1 MSDPIS
7 SGLEIAENS
16 INLIDK
22 LIDKMDKYKQ
32 IKKDTTTF
40 LRLLYLE
47 ILRNIEIL
55 NVIDFKAYKS
65 LNPNDPNIKSL
76 IKLLETSVAEAIF
89 YKEDNTKNANLYEK
103 LRKQGQVKNKER
115 KLMKLENGQER
126 LVKGKFIYENVL
138 QAISF
143 VVVKI
148 DLLRELSELKNEELE
163 ILKPIKIDVRLL
175 NINQRLL
182 MIKSSLDKMT
192 EVKEMAR

>member
-1 MSDPIS
+1 MSDQITT
-7 SGLEIAENS
+7 GLEIAETS

-47 ILRNIEIL
+47 VLRNIEIL

-115 KLMKLENGQER
+115 KLMKLEDGQER

-148 DLLRELSELKNEELE
+148 DLLRELTELKNEELE

-182 MIKSSLDKMT
+182 MIKSSLDKMS

>member
-1 MSDPIS
+1 MPNTITT
-7 SGLEIAENS
+7 GLEIAES
-16 INLIDK
+16 SLNLIDK
-22 LIDKMDKYKQ
+22 LIDKIDKYKQ
-32 IKKDTTTF
+32 IKQDTTTF

-47 ILRNIEIL
+47 VLGNLEIL

-65 LNPNDPNIKSL
+65 LNPNDANIKSL
-76 IKLLETSVAEAIF
+76 IKLLSTNVAEAIF
-89 YKEDNTKNANLYEK
+89 YKEDDTKNADLYEK

-115 KLMKLENGQER
+115 KLLKLEDGQER
-126 LVKGKFIYENVL
+126 LVKGKYIYENVL

-148 DLLRELSELKNEELE
+148 NLLRELSELKDEELE
-163 ILKPIKIDVRLL
+163 IIRPIKIDIRLL

-182 MIKSSLDKMT
+182 MIKSLLDKMP

>member
-1 MSDPIS
+1 MPDPIS
-7 SGLEIAENS
+7 TGLEIAESS
-16 INLIDK
+16 ITLIDK
-22 LIDKMDKYKQ
+22 LIDKIDKYKQ

-47 ILRNIEIL
+47 VLGNLEIL
-55 NVIDFKAYKS
+55 NVIDFKAYKT

-76 IKLLETSVAEAIF
+76 IKLLSTNVSEAIF
-89 YKEDNTKNANLYEK
+89 YKEDDTKNADLYEK

-115 KLMKLENGQER
+115 KLLRLEDGQER

-148 DLLRELSELKNEELE
+148 NLLRELSKLQNEELE
-163 ILKPIKIDVRLL
+163 ILRPIKIDVRLL

-182 MIKSSLDKMT
+182 MIKSLLDKMP

>member
-1 MSDPIS
+1 MDQIT

-16 INLIDK
+16 LNLIDK
-22 LIDKMDKYKQ
+22 LIDKIDKYKQ

-47 ILRNIEIL
+47 VLGNLEIL
-55 NVIDFKAYKS
+55 NVLDFKSYKS
-65 LNPNDPNIKSL
+65 INPNNLNVKSL
-76 IKLLETSVAEAIF
+76 VKLLSTSVSEAIF
-89 YKEDNTKNANLYEK
+89 YKEDETKNANLYEK

-115 KLMKLENGQER
+115 KLLKLEDGQER

-148 DLLRELSELKNEELE
+148 NLLKELSELQDEELE
-163 ILKPIKIDVRLL
+163 ILKPIKIDVRLI

-182 MIKSSLDKMT
+182 MIKSLLDKMP

>member
-1 MSDPIS
+1 MSDSIS
-7 SGLEIAENS
+7 TGIEIAENS
-16 INLIDK
+16 LNLIDK
-22 LIDKMDKYKQ
+22 LIEKIDKYKQ

-47 ILRNIEIL
+47 VLGNLEIL

-65 LNPNDPNIKSL
+65 LNPNDANIKSL
-76 IKLLETSVAEAIF
+76 IKLLSTSVSEAIF
-89 YKEDNTKNANLYEK
+89 YKEDETKNTNLYEK
-103 LRKQGQVKNKER
+103 LRKQGQVKNREK
-115 KLMKLENGQER
+115 KLVKLEDGQER
-126 LVKGKFIYENVL
+126 LVKGKFIYENIL

-148 DLLRELSELKNEELE
+148 NLLRELSELSDEELA
-163 ILKPIKIDVRLL
+163 ILKPIKIDIRLL

-182 MIKSSLDKMT
+182 MIKSLLDKMP

>member
-1 MSDPIS
+1 MIESLNTGIQVAES
-7 SGLEIAENS
+7 SL
-16 INLIDK
+16 NLIDK
-22 LIDKMDKYKQ
+22 VIDKIGKYKQ

-47 ILRNIEIL
+47 VLKNIEIL

-65 LNPNDPNIKSL
+65 LPANDPNIKSL
-76 IKLLETSVAEAIF
+76 MKLLDTSISEAVF
-89 YKEDNTKNANLYEK
+89 YKEDDTKNADLYEK

-115 KLMKLENGQER
+115 KLVKLEDGQER

-148 DLLRELSELKNEELE
+148 DLLRELSELKDEELE
-163 ILKPIKIDVRLL
+163 IIKPMKIDTRLL

-182 MIKSSLDKMT
+182 MIKSSLDKMS

>member
-1 MSDPIS
+1 MIDPVNT
-7 SGLEIAENS
+7 GMQVAENS
-16 INLIDK
+16 LNLIDK
-22 LIDKMDKYKQ
+22 LIDKIDKYQQ

-47 ILRNIEIL
+47 VLGNLEIL
-55 NVIDFKAYKS
+55 NKAYKD
-65 LNPNDPNIKSL
+65 LKPNEPNVKSL
-76 IKLLETSVAEAIF
+76 TRLLSTNVSEAIF
-89 YKEDNTKNANLYEK
+89 YKEDDTKNANLYEK

-115 KLMKLENGQER
+115 KLVKLEDGQER
-126 LVKGKFIYENVL
+126 LVKGKFIYENIL

-148 DLLRELSELKNEELE
+148 NLLRELSKLKDEELE
-163 ILKPIKIDVRLL
+163 ILKPIKIDIRLL

-182 MIKSSLDKMT
+182 MIKSLLDKMP

>member
-1 MSDPIS
+1 MTNPIS
-7 SGLEIAENS
+7 TGLEIAENS
-16 INLIDK
+16 LNLIDK
-22 LIDKMDKYKQ
+22 LIDKIDKYKQ

-47 ILRNIEIL
+47 VLGNLEIL

-76 IKLLETSVAEAIF
+76 IKLLSTNVSEAIF
-89 YKEDNTKNANLYEK
+89 YKEEEANRSNLYEK
-103 LRKQGQVKNKER
+103 LQKQGQVKNRER
-115 KLMKLENGQER
+115 KLLKLEDGQER
-126 LVKGKFIYENVL
+126 LVKGKFIYENIL

-143 VVVKI
+143 VVTKI
-148 DLLRELSELKNEELE
+148 QVLRELSHLKDEELN
-163 ILKPIKIDVRLL
+163 ILKPIKIDVRLI

-182 MIKSSLDKMT
+182 MIKSSLDKMP

>member
-1 MSDPIS
+1 MTDPINT
-7 SGLEIAENS
+7 GLEIAENS
-16 INLIDK
+16 LNLIDK
-22 LIDKMDKYKQ
+22 LIDKIDKYKQ

-47 ILRNIEIL
+47 VLGNLEIL
-55 NVIDFKAYKS
+55 NVIDFKAYKT
-65 LNPNDPNIKSL
+65 LKPNDPNIKSL
-76 IKLLETSVAEAIF
+76 IKLLCTNVSEAIF
-89 YKEDNTKNANLYEK
+89 YKEDDTKNAGLYEK
-103 LRKQGQVKNKER
+103 LRKQGQVKNRER
-115 KLMKLENGQER
+115 KLMKLEDGQER

-143 VVVKI
+143 TVVKI
-148 DLLRELSELKNEELE
+148 DLLRELSNLKDEELE

-182 MIKSSLDKMT
+182 MIKSSLDKMP

>member
-1 MSDPIS
+1 MTNPIS
-7 SGLEIAENS
+7 TGLEIAENS
-16 INLIDK
+16 LNLIDK
-22 LIDKMDKYKQ
+22 LIDKIDKYKQ

-47 ILRNIEIL
+47 VLGNLEIL

-76 IKLLETSVAEAIF
+76 IKLLSTNVSEAIF
-89 YKEDNTKNANLYEK
+89 YKEDDTNKSNLYEK
-103 LRKQGQVKNKER
+103 LQKQGQVKNRER
-115 KLMKLENGQER
+115 KLLKLEDGQER
-126 LVKGKFIYENVL
+126 LVKGKFIYENIL

-143 VVVKI
+143 VVTKI
-148 DLLRELSELKNEELE
+148 NVLRELSHLKDEELE
-163 ILKPIKIDVRLL
+163 ILKPIKIDIRLI

-182 MIKSSLDKMT
+182 MIKSSLDKMP

>member
-1 MSDPIS
+1 MIDPVNT
-7 SGLEIAENS
+7 GMQVAENS
-16 INLIDK
+16 LNLIDK
-22 LIDKMDKYKQ
+22 LIDKIDKYQQ

-47 ILRNIEIL
+47 VLGNLEIL
-55 NVIDFKAYKS
+55 NVIDFKAYKD
-65 LNPNDPNIKSL
+65 LKPNEPNVKSL
-76 IKLLETSVAEAIF
+76 TRLLSTNVSEAIF
-89 YKEDNTKNANLYEK
+89 YKEDDTKNANLYEK

-115 KLMKLENGQER
+115 KLVKLEDGQER
-126 LVKGKFIYENVL
+126 LVKGKFIYENIL

-148 DLLRELSELKNEELE
+148 DLLRELSKLKDEELE
-163 ILKPIKIDVRLL
+163 ILKPIKIDIRLL

-182 MIKSSLDKMT
+182 MIKSLLDKMP

>member
-1 MSDPIS
+1 MSDQITT
-7 SGLEIAENS
+7 GLEIAENS

-47 ILRNIEIL
+47 VLRNIEIL
-55 NVIDFKAYKS
+55 NVIDFKAYKA

-115 KLMKLENGQER
+115 KLMKLEDGQER

-182 MIKSSLDKMT
+182 MIKSSLDKMP

>member
-1 MSDPIS
+1 MSDQITT
-7 SGLEIAENS
+7 GLEIAENS

-47 ILRNIEIL
+47 VLRNIEIL
-55 NVIDFKAYKS
+55 NVIDFKAYKA
-65 LNPNDPNIKSL
+65 LRPNDPNIKSL

-115 KLMKLENGQER
+115 KLMKLEDGQER

-182 MIKSSLDKMT
+182 MIKSSLDKMP

>member
-1 MSDPIS
+1 MTDPINT
-7 SGLEIAENS
+7 GLEIAENS
-16 INLIDK
+16 LNLIDK
-22 LIDKMDKYKQ
+22 LIDKIDKYKQ

-47 ILRNIEIL
+47 ILGNLEIL

-65 LNPNDPNIKSL
+65 LKPNDPNIKSL
-76 IKLLETSVAEAIF
+76 IKLLSTNVSEAIF
-89 YKEDNTKNANLYEK
+89 YKEDDTKNAGLYEK

-115 KLMKLENGQER
+115 KLMKLEDGQER

-143 VVVKI
+143 TVVKI
-148 DLLRELSELKNEELE
+148 NLLRELSNLKDEELE
-163 ILKPIKIDVRLL
+163 ILKPIKVDVRLL

-182 MIKSSLDKMT
+182 MIKSSLDKMP

>member
-1 MSDPIS
+1 MPNAIS
-7 SGLEIAENS
+7 TGLEIAES
-16 INLIDK
+16 SLTLIDK
-22 LIDKMDKYKQ
+22 LIDKIDKYKQ
-32 IKKDTTTF
+32 IKQDTTTF

-47 ILRNIEIL
+47 VLKNIEIL

-65 LNPNDPNIKSL
+65 LHPNDPNIKSL

-89 YKEDNTKNANLYEK
+89 FKEDNTKNANLYEK

-115 KLMKLENGQER
+115 KLVRLEDGQER

-148 DLLRELSELKNEELE
+148 DLLSELSELKDEELE
-163 ILKPIKIDVRLL
+163 ILRPIKIDIRLL

-182 MIKSSLDKMT
+182 MIKSSLDKMP

>member
-1 MSDPIS
+1 MADPINT
-7 SGLEIAENS
+7 GLEIAESS

-47 ILRNIEIL
+47 VLRNIEIL

-115 KLMKLENGQER
+115 KLMKLEDGQER

-182 MIKSSLDKMT
+182 MIKSSLDKMP

>member
-1 MSDPIS
+1 MIDSINT
-7 SGLEIAENS
+7 GIQVAENS
-16 INLIDK
+16 LNLIDK
-22 LIDKMDKYKQ
+22 LIDKIDKYKQ

-40 LRLLYLE
+40 LRILYLE
-47 ILRNIEIL
+47 VLKNIEIL

-65 LNPNDPNIKSL
+65 LPANDPNLKSL
-76 IKLLETSVAEAIF
+76 IKLLETSVAEAVF
-89 YKEDNTKNANLYEK
+89 YKEDNTKNADLYEK

-115 KLMKLENGQER
+115 KLVKLEDGQER

-148 DLLRELSELKNEELE
+148 DILNELSGLKDEELE
-163 ILKPIKIDVRLL
+163 ILKPIKIDIRLL

-182 MIKSSLDKMT
+182 MIKSSLDKMP

>member
-1 MSDPIS
+1 MDQIS
-7 SGLEIAENS
+7 TGLEIAEKS
-16 INLIDK
+16 INIIDK
-22 LIDKMDKYKQ
+22 LIDKIDKYKQ

-47 ILRNIEIL
+47 VLKNIEIL
-55 NVIDFKAYKS
+55 NVINFKTYKS
-65 LNPNDPNIKSL
+65 LKANDPNIKSL
-76 IKLLETSVAEAIF
+76 INLLETSVAEAIF
-89 YKEDNTKNANLYEK
+89 YKEDNTKNAGLYEK

-115 KLMKLENGQER
+115 KLVKLEDGLER
-126 LVKGKFIYENVL
+126 VVKGKFIYENVL

-148 DLLRELSELKNEELE
+148 DLLREISNLKDEELD
-163 ILKPIKIDVRLL
+163 ILNPIKIDVRLL

-182 MIKSSLDKMT
+182 MIKSSLDKMP